1 MNIIQT
7 KGNSIFWWS
16 VVQFIA
22 ERCFGHKKLQMK
34 SISNLSNYQ
43 RKSLLRASSTI
54 LRLWPCSCCALL
66 GWIPCMPGCGIA
78 AADDAIHGH
87 THTEWPGRTADPA
100 TAYLCWEAPCC
111 TGLLLLWEAHS
122 FDILAVIS
130 DFLKSLSPLLSQ
142 LYYCQVLLAFCLDL
156 ILSLLPSSGPHF
168 SVFWHTSRSVLMLS
182 WSLKSGVEAALNLSR
197 TSLRHLLYV

>member
-87 THTEWPGRTADPA
+87 THRVTWPDSRPRHHASVLGGTVLHRASAALGGSLFWYSGCDVRLSEVTFTLTEPA
-100 TAYLCWEAPCC
+100 
-111 TGLLLLWEAHS
+111 LLLS
-122 FDILAVIS
+122 SV
-130 DFLKSLSPLLSQ
+130 
-142 LYYCQVLLAFCLDL
+142 V
-156 ILSLLPSSGPHF
+156 SLLPWFDSLLASF
-168 SVFWHTSRSVLMLS
+168 FRASLQRVL
-182 WSLKSGVEAALNLSR
+182 
-197 TSLRHLLYV
+197 TYQ